1 MLILLGEISLP
12 QFGQPKLCG
21 TAGDKLSSVFGSST
35 DDSDIGEILKTEDV
49 VDVEETID
57 EGLGNSSKHFA
68 IAGDECQNFLFAI
81 MAFLLEMRPCF
92 NMNRIADVI
101 DGLGG
106 NSGGSEIVKSRF
118 DVLVVAVFEI
128 LRNVKKF
135 HGNTFLA

>member
-1 MLILLGEISLP
+1 MLLGEISLP

-21 TAGDKLSSVFGSST
+21 TASNKLSSVFGSSA

-49 VDVEETID
+49 VDVEEAID
-57 EGLGNSSKHFA
+57 ECLRNGSEHLT
-68 IAGDECQNFLFAI
+68 IAGDKCQNFLFTVMI
-81 MAFLLEMRPCF
+81 FLLEMCPCF
-92 NMNRIADVI
+92 NMDRIADVV

-118 DVLVVAVFEI
+118 DVLVAAVFEI